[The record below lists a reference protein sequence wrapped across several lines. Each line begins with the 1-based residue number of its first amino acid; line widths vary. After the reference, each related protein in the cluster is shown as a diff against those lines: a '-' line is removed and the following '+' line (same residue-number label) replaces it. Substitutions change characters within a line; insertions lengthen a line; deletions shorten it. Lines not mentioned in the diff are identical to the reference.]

1 MAHKKFTSQKS
12 VVDDSEDSSSEQ
24 EIEQELEEELVVESD
39 KEFEEESKK
48 ELADKEQWQAATLAN
63 LKARKQEHD
72 NKKHASTAA
81 SASTS
86 NKQSKVVNLES
97 ARTKMKLPLQ
107 CNQALPSKDH
117 HPNSSVSWRNQWDS
131 QYQASKSL
139 PDKSVQQT
147 QSLSDGNKKPP
158 ATEQLTERGKLLAN
172 VCLSTKKMMR
182 KGLENCQVVFGETII
197 GGKILKKCGGKYLNH
212 QQFNTSLFLK
222 RKVYTKMVE

>member
-1 MAHKKFTSQKS
+1 MS
-12 VVDDSEDSSSEQ
+12 
-24 EIEQELEEELVVESD
+24 L
-39 KEFEEESKK
+39 KK
-48 ELADKEQWQAATLAN
+48 ELADKEQWQAAALAN
-63 LKARKQEHD
+63 LKARKQECN

-86 NKQSKVVNLES
+86 NKQSEVVNLES

-107 CNQALPSKDH
+107 RNQALPSKDH

-172 VCLSTKKMMR
+172 VCLSTKKDDEERFR
-182 KGLENCQVVFGETII
+182 KLPSGDWRDHNWWKDPQEARWKVSEPPTVQYITVPEKKGVHQDGRMTFPKTNTVLIVKAVPQEEYDH
-197 GGKILKKCGGKYLNH
+197 LKNVNAEQEKEWE
-212 QQFNTSLFLK
+212 
-222 RKVYTKMVE
+222 V